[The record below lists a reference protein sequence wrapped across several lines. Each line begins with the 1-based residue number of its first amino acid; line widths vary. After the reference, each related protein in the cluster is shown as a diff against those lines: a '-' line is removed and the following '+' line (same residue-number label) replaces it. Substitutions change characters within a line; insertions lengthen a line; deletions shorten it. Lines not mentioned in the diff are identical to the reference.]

1 VNPLIFLPFALL
13 VIPFIPAILEILK
26 RKDKGPKKIP
36 EQTTYEEKPNLE
48 KLNVSRLERA
58 RVTARV
64 KKPGEIMRVMG
75 DVSIPAGTE
84 IDNHLVVQ
92 GNLKIGMKSH
102 VYGSVKAFGDVEIGE
117 SSIVEGHVLSE
128 GTVIIRRDC
137 IVKGVV
143 DSLKDIILEE
153 NAIVEAISTERTVKV
168 GPNAKI
174 NRRILSGTS
183 ISTSP
188 QLPQEEVKEV
198 KPAEETKQIQK
209 AEEAPELKEGAEEAE
224 VTDQIFSYLEDRIR
238 KLEEKK
244 GLVAPAVNLEG
255 LTPIEAKVL
264 KTASMCSSLEEVC
277 LRLFMDPL
285 EVKAVVDRL
294 VEKGFLDKNLKLR
307 GPVPRERLPRKASE
321 IRPKQEE
328 LQAPIEKTVT
338 HVKPTEKPQEISDE
352 ELIERL
358 IASKMRDELK
368 RKMQTREDKSSGKVR
383 ETQHTLKKNTR
394 EEASDVDKDNSKRSR
409 KVKPSRGKEA
419 TLDEEK
425 TQ

>member
-1 VNPLIFLPFALL
+1 VNLLILLPFALL

-36 EQTTYEEKPNLE
+36 EQTTYEEKPGFE
-48 KLNVSRLERA
+48 RLNVSRLERA
-58 RVTARV
+58 RVTARA

-75 DVSIPAGTE
+75 DVSIPEGTE

-102 VYGSVKAFGDVEIGE
+102 VHGSVKAFGDIEIGE

-128 GTVIIRRDC
+128 GTVTIRRNC
-137 IVKGVV
+137 VVKGVV

-183 ISTSP
+183 ISNSP
-188 QLPQEEVKEV
+188 KLPQEETKEA
-198 KPAEETKQIQK
+198 KPAEETKQVQK
-209 AEEAPELKEGAEEAE
+209 TEEAPKLKEQAEEAE
-224 VTDQIFSYLEDRIR
+224 ATDQIFSYLEGRIR
-238 KLEEKK
+238 QLEEKK
-244 GLVAPAVNLEG
+244 SLVAPAINLEG

-264 KTASMCSSLEEVC
+264 RTASMCSSLEEVC

-294 VEKGFLDKNLKLR
+294 VEKGLLDKNLKPE
-307 GPVPRERLPRKASE
+307 GPMPRERSPPKASE
-321 IRPKQEE
+321 IRPMQEKQ
-328 LQAPIEKTVT
+328 QTPNEKTAT
-338 HVKPTEKPQEISDE
+338 DVKPTEKQQEISDE
-352 ELIERL
+352 ELIEQL

-368 RKMQTREDKSSGKVR
+368 RKMQAREDKGSSKVR
-383 ETQHTLKKNTR
+383 ETQDTSRKNIR
-394 EEASDVDKDNSKRSR
+394 KEASSADKENSKRSQ
-409 KVKPSRGKEA
+409 KVKPTKGKEA
-419 TLDEEK
+419 SLDEEK
-425 TQ
+425 A